1 MIELRHV
8 SFQYG
13 AECEPAGEAA
23 CEAAR
28 AASCGA
34 AGADAHN
41 HANVGELT
49 DINLS
54 INTGEL
60 LVVTGPSGCGKTTLL
75 RLINGLIP
83 RFYRGRVQG
92 DILLDGR
99 SFEHKELYDLA
110 QVVGT
115 VFQNPKSQ
123 FYNVDTTS
131 ELAFACENQGMP
143 EEAIY
148 QRIDATVADLH
159 LENLMDR
166 DIFQLSDGEK
176 QKIACASL
184 EVAGLKIMLLDEP
197 SANLDFD
204 ATLMLKKLILHW
216 KQQGRTIV
224 VAEHRIAYLWDIM
237 DRLVVM
243 KQGRI
248 ARIMTA
254 ASDAC
259 AASDALIAH
268 AASAAPTSRVAQK
281 DEFSDSDL
289 QAMGLRTR
297 ILESPSQIKL
307 PSVIE
312 GDRIIRI
319 KNVSISYPGGTTYTI
334 NHTASAGTSYSLTIP
349 SLTIAQNQI
358 TAIVGSNGA
367 GKTTFLNC
375 LCGLEKRCKGSFEYE
390 GRLLSA
396 RARKALCFMVMQNT
410 ANQLFT
416 ERVLDEV
423 LISLPKSNVGL
434 PTGARSNKLAANKQD
449 AAMQIL
455 RALDLASLADRHPQ
469 SLSGGQKQRLA
480 IACALAAGRKIL
492 LLDEPTSGLDYAHMQ
507 ELAQLLS
514 KLQAMCT
521 TILIVTHDSEL
532 IHACCTRLIRI

>member
-1 MIELRHV
+1 MIELRRV

-13 AECEPAGEAA
+13 AECEAE
-23 CEAAR
+23 CEAMHA
-28 AASCGA
+28 C
-34 AGADAHN
+34 AHD
-41 HANVGELT
+41 HANASELI

-60 LVVTGPSGCGKTTLL
+60 LVLTGPSGCGKTTLL
-75 RLINGLIP
+75 RLINGLVP
-83 RFYRGRVQG
+83 RFYHGRIQG
-92 DILLDGR
+92 EILLDGD

-123 FYNVDTTS
+123 FYNVDTTG

-143 EEAIY
+143 EEDIY

-166 DIFQLSDGEK
+166 DLFQLSDGEK

-254 ASDAC
+254 ASDA
-259 AASDALIAH
+259 LIAH

-281 DEFSDSDL
+281 DELSDVDL

-297 ILESPSQIKL
+297 TLEYSS
-307 PSVIE
+307 
-312 GDRIIRI
+312 DTA
-319 KNVSISYPGGTTYTI
+319 YTTH
-334 NHTASAGTSYSLTIP
+334 HTPFAAASHSLTIP
-349 SLTIAQNQI
+349 SLAIAQNQI
-358 TAIVGSNGA
+358 TAIVGNNGA

-390 GRLLSA
+390 GHALSA

-416 ERVLDEV
+416 ESVLDEV
-423 LISLPKSNVGL
+423 LISLPKGNVGL
-434 PTGARSNKLAANKQD
+434 PKGARNNKLDTNKQD

-455 RALDLASLADRHPQ
+455 RALDLATLANRHPQ

-521 TILIVTHDSEL
+521 TIVIVTHDSEL

>member
-1 MIELRHV
+1 MIELRRV

-13 AECEPAGEAA
+13 AECEAALAPAH
-23 CEAAR
+23 
-28 AASCGA
+28 
-34 AGADAHN
+34 D
-41 HANVGELT
+41 HANESELI

-60 LVVTGPSGCGKTTLL
+60 LVLTGPSGCGKTTLL

-83 RFYRGRVQG
+83 RFYHGRVQG
-92 DILLDGR
+92 EILLDGH

-143 EEAIY
+143 AEDIY

-159 LENLMDR
+159 LEDLMDR

-224 VAEHRIAYLWDIM
+224 VAEHRIAYLWDVV

-254 ASDAC
+254 ASG
-259 AASDALIAH
+259 ALTSR
-268 AASAAPTSRVAQK
+268 AASAAQK
-281 DEFSDSDL
+281 DELSDADL

-297 ILESPSQIKL
+297 SLESPLQIKL

-312 GDRIIRI
+312 GDQVISI
-319 KNVSISYPGGTTYTI
+319 KNVSFSYPSDTTYTT
-334 NHTASAGTSYSLTIP
+334 HRTPSAAASHSLTIP
-349 SLTIAQNQI
+349 SLAIAQNQI
-358 TAIVGSNGA
+358 TAIVGNNGA

-390 GRLLSA
+390 GHALSA

-423 LISLPKSNVGL
+423 LVSLPKGNVGL
-434 PTGARSNKLAANKQD
+434 PTDAGSNKLATNKQD

-455 RALDLASLADRHPQ
+455 RTLDLATLADRHPQ

-521 TILIVTHDSEL
+521 TIVIVTHDREL

>member
-13 AECEPAGEAA
+13 AECEAE
-23 CEAAR
+23 CEAAL
-28 AASCGA
+28 AS
-34 AGADAHN
+34 AHD
-41 HANVGELT
+41 HANESELI

-60 LVVTGPSGCGKTTLL
+60 LVLTGPSGCGKTTLL
-75 RLINGLIP
+75 RLINGLVP
-83 RFYRGRVQG
+83 RFYHGRIQG
-92 DILLDGR
+92 QILLDGH
-99 SFEHKELYDLA
+99 SLEHKELYDLA

-143 EEAIY
+143 AEDIY

-159 LENLMDR
+159 LEDLMDR

-224 VAEHRIAYLWDIM
+224 VAEHRIAYLWDVM
-237 DRLVVM
+237 DRLLVM

-254 ASDAC
+254 ASG
-259 AASDALIAH
+259 ALTSH
-268 AASAAPTSRVAQK
+268 AASAAQK
-281 DEFSDSDL
+281 DELSDVDL

-297 ILESPSQIKL
+297 TLESPLQIKL

-312 GDRIIRI
+312 GDQIISI
-319 KNVSISYPGGTTYTI
+319 KNVSFSYSSDTAYTTH
-334 NHTASAGTSYSLTIP
+334 HTPSAAASHSLTIP
-349 SLTIAQNQI
+349 SLAIAQNQI
-358 TAIVGSNGA
+358 TAIVGNNGA

-375 LCGLEKRCKGSFEYE
+375 LCGLEKRCKGSFECE
-390 GRLLSA
+390 GHALSA

-423 LISLPKSNVGL
+423 LISLTKGNVGL
-434 PTGARSNKLAANKQD
+434 PTGAGSNKLATNKQD

-455 RALDLASLADRHPQ
+455 RALDLATLANRHPQ

-521 TILIVTHDSEL
+521 TIVIVTHDSEL

>member
-1 MIELRHV
+1 MIELRRV

-13 AECEPAGEAA
+13 AECEAE
-23 CEAAR
+23 CEAMHA
-28 AASCGA
+28 C
-34 AGADAHN
+34 AHD
-41 HANVGELT
+41 HANASELI
-49 DINLS
+49 DIKLS

-60 LVVTGPSGCGKTTLL
+60 LVLTGPSGCGKTTLL
-75 RLINGLIP
+75 RLINGLVP
-83 RFYRGRVQG
+83 RFYHGRIQG
-92 DILLDGR
+92 EILLDGD

-123 FYNVDTTS
+123 FYNVDTTG

-143 EEAIY
+143 EEDIY

-166 DIFQLSDGEK
+166 DLFQLSDGEK

-224 VAEHRIAYLWDIM
+224 VAEHRIAYLWDVM

-259 AASDALIAH
+259 AANDALTAH
-268 AASAAPTSRVAQK
+268 AVSVAPTSRVAQK
-281 DEFSDSDL
+281 DELSDADL

-297 ILESPSQIKL
+297 TLESPLQIKL
-307 PSVIE
+307 PSVVE
-312 GDRIIRI
+312 GDRLIRI
-319 KNVSISYPGGTTYTI
+319 KNVSFSYPNDTAYTTH
-334 NHTASAGTSYSLTIP
+334 HTPSAAASHSLTIP
-349 SLTIAQNQI
+349 SLAIAQNQI
-358 TAIVGSNGA
+358 TAIVGNNGT

-390 GRLLSA
+390 GHALSA

-416 ERVLDEV
+416 ESVLDEV
-423 LISLPKSNVGL
+423 LISLPKGNVGL
-434 PTGARSNKLAANKQD
+434 PKGARNNKLDTNKQD

-455 RALDLASLADRHPQ
+455 RALDLATLANRHPQ

-521 TILIVTHDSEL
+521 TIVIVTHDSEL
-532 IHACCTRLIRI
+532 IHACCARLIRI

>member
-13 AECEPAGEAA
+13 AES
-23 CEAAR
+23 AAR
-28 AASCGA
+28 AGVVESAARAGA
-34 AGADAHN
+34 AGADRASELSVC
-41 HANVGELT
+41 AGELAPRAGELI

-83 RFYRGRVQG
+83 RFYHGRVQG
-92 DILLDGR
+92 EILLDGH

-143 EEAIY
+143 AEDIY

-159 LENLMDR
+159 LEDLMDR

-224 VAEHRIAYLWDIM
+224 VAEHRIAYLWDVM

-254 ASDAC
+254 ASG
-259 AASDALIAH
+259 ALTSR
-268 AASAAPTSRVAQK
+268 AASAAQK
-281 DEFSDSDL
+281 DEFSDADL

-297 ILESPSQIKL
+297 SLESPLQIKL

-312 GDRIIRI
+312 DDQVISI
-319 KNVSISYPGGTTYTI
+319 KNVSFSYPSDTTYTTH
-334 NHTASAGTSYSLTIP
+334 HTPSAAASHSLTIP
-349 SLTIAQNQI
+349 SLAIAQNQI
-358 TAIVGSNGA
+358 TAIVGNNGA

-375 LCGLEKRCKGSFEYE
+375 LCGLEKRCKGSFECE
-390 GRLLSA
+390 GHALSA

-423 LISLPKSNVGL
+423 LISLPKGNVGL
-434 PTGARSNKLAANKQD
+434 PTGAGSNKLDINKQD

-455 RALDLASLADRHPQ
+455 RALDLATLANRHPQ

-521 TILIVTHDSEL
+521 TIVIVTHDSEL

>member
-1 MIELRHV
+1 MIELRRV

-23 CEAAR
+23 CEAACEAAREAAR

-83 RFYRGRVQG
+83 RFYHGRVQG

-148 QRIDATVADLH
+148 QRIDATVADLR

-224 VAEHRIAYLWDIM
+224 VAEHRIAYLWDVM
-237 DRLVVM
+237 DRLLVM

-248 ARIMTA
+248 ARIMGTTQKNEL
-254 ASDAC
+254 SD
-259 AASDALIAH
+259 
-268 AASAAPTSRVAQK
+268 V
-281 DEFSDSDL
+281 DL

-319 KNVSISYPGGTTYTI
+319 KNVSFSYGSDTAFTTHHI
-334 NHTASAGTSYSLTIP
+334 ANPATSRSLTIP
-349 SLTIAQNQI
+349 SLAIAQNQI
-358 TAIVGSNGA
+358 IAIVGSNGA

-375 LCGLEKRCKGSFEYE
+375 LCGLEKRCKGRFEYE
-390 GRLLSA
+390 GHLLSA

-449 AAMQIL
+449 TAMQIL

-514 KLQAMCT
+514 KLRAMRT

>member
-13 AECEPAGEAA
+13 AECEAE
-23 CEAAR
+23 CEAAL
-28 AASCGA
+28 AS
-34 AGADAHN
+34 AHD
-41 HANVGELT
+41 HANESELI

-60 LVVTGPSGCGKTTLL
+60 LVLTGPSGCGKTTLL

-83 RFYRGRVQG
+83 RFYHGRVQG
-92 DILLDGR
+92 EILLDGH

-248 ARIMTA
+248 ARIMAA

-259 AASDALIAH
+259 AANDALTAH
-268 AASAAPTSRVAQK
+268 AVSVAPTSRVAQK

-297 ILESPSQIKL
+297 ILESPLQIKL

-319 KNVSISYPGGTTYTI
+319 KNVSFSYPSGTTYMI

-349 SLTIAQNQI
+349 SLAIAQNQI

-375 LCGLEKRCKGSFEYE
+375 LCGLEKRCKGRFEYE
-390 GRLLSA
+390 GHALSA

-423 LISLPKSNVGL
+423 LISLPKDAG
-434 PTGARSNKLAANKQD
+434 SNKLAANKQD

-455 RALDLASLADRHPQ
+455 HALDLASLADRHPQ

-521 TILIVTHDSEL
+521 TIVIVTHDSEL

>member
-13 AECEPAGEAA
+13 AECEAE
-23 CEAAR
+23 CEAAL
-28 AASCGA
+28 ASVH
-34 AGADAHN
+34 D
-41 HANVGELT
+41 HANESELI

-60 LVVTGPSGCGKTTLL
+60 LVLTGPSGCGKTTLL
-75 RLINGLIP
+75 RLINGLVP
-83 RFYRGRVQG
+83 RFYHGRIQG
-92 DILLDGR
+92 QILLDGH
-99 SFEHKELYDLA
+99 SLEHKELYDLA

-143 EEAIY
+143 EEDIY

-224 VAEHRIAYLWDIM
+224 VAEHRIAYLWDVM
-237 DRLVVM
+237 DRLLVM

-248 ARIMTA
+248 ARIMGTTQKNEL
-254 ASDAC
+254 SD
-259 AASDALIAH
+259 
-268 AASAAPTSRVAQK
+268 V
-281 DEFSDSDL
+281 DL

-319 KNVSISYPGGTTYTI
+319 KNVSFSYGSDTAFTTHHI
-334 NHTASAGTSYSLTIP
+334 ANPATSRSLTIP
-349 SLTIAQNQI
+349 SLAIAQNQI
-358 TAIVGSNGA
+358 IAIVGSNGA

-390 GRLLSA
+390 GHALSA

-416 ERVLDEV
+416 ESVLDEV
-423 LISLPKSNVGL
+423 LISLPKGNVGL
-434 PTGARSNKLAANKQD
+434 PKDARNNKLDTNKQD

-455 RALDLASLADRHPQ
+455 RALDLATLANRHPQ

-521 TILIVTHDSEL
+521 TIVIVTHDSEL